1 MPELKLAA
9 VYIRVSTD
17 DQTELSPDSQL
28 EAVRVWAD
36 KNGFVVP
43 DQYVFSD
50 EGISGRSAAK
60 RPKFNEM
67 IALAKSADHPF
78 DAILVWKF
86 SRFARSQEESIVYKA
101 MLQKAGVD
109 VISISEPLIEG
120 PFGSLIERII
130 EWMDEYY
137 SIRLSGEVKR
147 SMTVNAERG
156 KRQATPPY
164 GYKKNP
170 AGSPW
175 MIPDEAEAQ
184 VVREVFDSYLSGV
197 PVLGIVADLTAR
209 GIHTHRGGRIEN
221 RTVMYWLQNPA
232 YLGFNRWTPSG
243 KLRSGLRGSDT
254 LIVPGDHEAIV
265 EREVFDAVQL
275 RIAAAAEVRRPKE
288 RPSTELKDWMGGVVR
303 CAYCGRTLIVQKN
316 RSFVCNG
323 YIKGACKHRQA
334 IRLDDLHAAVM
345 ETLRIDAE
353 GRFPVDY
360 TVVRSDDTER
370 ELRTLRQQA
379 EQYDRKLSRIREA
392 YTAGVDSLDDYRK
405 YREALDQQQAGILAR
420 ISELESRVDPSLAE
434 ATLRSSIRSA
444 LETLE
449 SADATLHQ
457 KNSTIKHLLASC
469 VWDKEQSTLSLT
481 YRIFI

>member
-1 MPELKLAA
+1 MSELKLAA

-17 DQTELSPDSQL
+17 DQAELSPDSQL
-28 EAVRVWAD
+28 EAVRAWAE

-43 DQYVFSD
+43 DQFVFSD

-156 KRQATPPY
+156 KRQAAPPF

-175 MIPDEAEAQ
+175 MVPDEAEAQ

-197 PVLGIVADLTAR
+197 PVLNIIADLAAR
-209 GIHTHRGGRIEN
+209 GIRTHRGGQIEN

-254 LIVPGDHEAIV
+254 MIVPGDHEAIV
-265 EREVFDAVQL
+265 DREVFDAVQL
-275 RIAAAAEVRRPKE
+275 RIAAVAEVYRPKS
-288 RPSTELKDWMGGVVR
+288 RPSSELRDWMSGVVR
-303 CAYCGRTLIVQKN
+303 CACCGRTLIVQKSH
-316 RSFVCNG
+316 SFICNG
-323 YIKGACKHRQA
+323 YIKGICKHRQA
-334 IRLDDLHAAVM
+334 IRLDDLHSAVL
-345 ETLRIDAE
+345 ETLRIDA
-353 GRFPVDY
+353 GGAFPVSY
-360 TVVRSDDTER
+360 SVVRSDDTER
-370 ELRTLRQQA
+370 ELRALRQQA
-379 EQYDRKLSRIREA
+379 EQYDRKLSRIRDA
-392 YTAGVDSLDDYRK
+392 YTAGVDTLDDYRK
-405 YREALDQQQAGILAR
+405 YREALDKQQAGLLTR

-449 SADATLHQ
+449 SEGATLHK

-469 VWDKEQSTLSLT
+469 TWDKENSTLSLT
-481 YRIFI
+481 YRVFI